1 MMVSICREAE
11 ADIDYT
17 EVYAALRR
25 HIRLPIPISE
35 SIASVA
41 VKTAWDV
48 NAPLIIALT
57 ETGNTARAICKYRP
71 IPPVIGVT
79 AESRV
84 ARQFQ
89 ILRGIYPFLTETMQG
104 TENVVAK
111 AMLSGVQRRLTEKGD
126 NVVITSGHIEAVSGS
141 TNMMKVSKCIG
152 FEV

>member
-17 EVYAALRR
+17 ELYAGLRR
-25 HIRLPIPISE
+25 HIRLPISISE

-48 NAPLIIALT
+48 HAPLIIALT
-57 ETGNTARAICKYRP
+57 EKGNTARAICKYRP
-71 IPPVIGVT
+71 IPPVIGAT
-79 AESRV
+79 ADARV

-89 ILRGIYPFLTETMQG
+89 VLRGIYPFLTETMQG
-104 TENVVAK
+104 TENVVVK
-111 AMLSGVQRRLTEKGD
+111 AMFYGVQLGLADKGD
-126 NVVITSGHIEAVSGS
+126 HVVITSGNIEAVSGS
-141 TNMMKVSKCIG
+141 TNMMKVAKCIG